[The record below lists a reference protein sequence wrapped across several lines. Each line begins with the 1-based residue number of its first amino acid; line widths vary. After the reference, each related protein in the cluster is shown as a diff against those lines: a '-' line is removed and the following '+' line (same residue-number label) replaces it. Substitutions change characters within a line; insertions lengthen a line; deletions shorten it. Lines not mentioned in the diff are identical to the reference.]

1 MKLKSQYILIM
12 SVDISGLDKD
22 KLFEN
27 LWKNSKVS
35 EYYTTNN
42 ISQPE
47 WDLDQAKIECMS
59 DGFANSILGRMM
71 KVMIYNTDE
80 VDPER
85 YNDYN
90 GENKYQEVVNNM
102 RGEIEI

>member
-1 MKLKSQYILIM
+1 M

-35 EYYTTNN
+35 EKASDYYTINN
-42 ISQPE
+42 ISPPE
-47 WDLDQAKIECMS
+47 WELEQAKIECMS
-59 DGFANSILGRMM
+59 DGFANSILGRIM

-80 VDPER
+80 VDPKR

-90 GENKYQEVVNNM
+90 GENKYQEVVDNM
-102 RGEIEI
+102 QGEIEI

>member
-1 MKLKSQYILIM
+1 M

-27 LWKNSKVS
+27 LWKNSKVSEKAS

-80 VDPER
+80 VNPER

>member
-1 MKLKSQYILIM
+1 
-12 SVDISGLDKD
+12 
-22 KLFEN
+22 
-27 LWKNSKVS
+27 
-35 EYYTTNN
+35 
-42 ISQPE
+42 
-47 WDLDQAKIECMS
+47 MS